1 MRVLV
6 TGASGFVGRRVCAQ
20 LLGAGHAVRAQVRQR
35 VALPGV
41 DDIRAT
47 GELAARSDA
56 GAWDELV
63 AGVDAVV
70 HLAAVTHAGDLRD
83 AGAWPR
89 YRQINVD
96 VTQALGEAA
105 VRAGVTAFVYLS
117 SIKVNGERSPSTPAG
132 WQRLTADDPPR
143 PEDHY
148 GRSKW
153 LAEQALAA
161 ANKGMRVSILRPPLL
176 YGPGMKANLL
186 RLFAAVAARRPLPL
200 ASIDNQRSLLGV
212 DNLADAV
219 AHALSAA
226 PPGVRVYTLADVELS
241 TPALVR
247 EIAAALGVQPRLW
260 ACPVAAL
267 RLAGRLSGRRGA
279 IERLTGSLVV
289 DREDIATTLRWRAPQ
304 SFAVGLAATAAWYRG
319 TQS

>member
-6 TGASGFVGRRVCAQ
+6 TGASGFVGRRVCAR
-20 LLGAGHAVRAQVRQR
+20 LRAAGHTVRAQVRHAL
-35 VALPGV
+35 ALPGI

-47 GELAARSDA
+47 GDLAALA
-56 GAWDELV
+56 GSAFAELV
-63 AGVDAVV
+63 EGVDAVV
-70 HLAAVTHAGDLRD
+70 HLAAVTHAGDLREE
-83 AGAWPR
+83 GAWPR
-89 YRQINVD
+89 YRAINVD
-96 VTQALGEAA
+96 VTQALGKAA
-105 VRAGVTAFVYLS
+105 ARAGVTAFVYLS
-117 SIKVNGERSPSTPAG
+117 SIKVNGERSPWTPAG
-132 WQRLTADDPPR
+132 WQRLSADDPPR

-161 ANKGMRVSILRPPLL
+161 ASAGMRVSLLRPPLL

-219 AHALSAA
+219 AHALIAA
-226 PPGVRVYTLADVELS
+226 PTGVRVYTLADAELS

-247 EIAAALGVQPRLW
+247 EIAAALDVQPRLW
-260 ACPVAAL
+260 PCPVAVL
-267 RLAGRLSGRRGA
+267 RGAGRLSGRRGT

-289 DREDIATTLRWRAPQ
+289 DREAIAATLGWRPPQ
-304 SFAVGLAATAAWYRG
+304 PFAVGLAATAAWYRG
-319 TQS
+319 APP